1 MENNEKLKARELM
14 RSMFTDIKSV
24 TDRKD
29 YLNNKSTSII
39 NKKEELGFKSGKL
52 DLRSFESFYN
62 EVSKKTQV
70 EVEQL
75 YELFLHFINSSSV
88 ELVEEK
94 IVFFEKMLYIFFA
107 RTEEQLKFWQFYQKR
122 FENKNITETL
132 KKLKLIE
139 QEENIKETNEDL
151 EREKIDNELEIEEI
165 KEKKLEDFK
174 KEVEKISETSVLKAE
189 LLVFEKIQLMDKEIK
204 KLIDLRESEK
214 LYENTEE
221 IVIIDK
227 KLNLINEKKEEL
239 VKKLK
244 EYEDI
249 LKENFYKKE
258 SVFLFIESIL
268 LGVGE
273 IFEKNN
279 EKNGI
284 NINGININRS
294 KGTHYESLLLFFKK
308 ILSYTE
314 FKVDDMNDEE
324 FLHFLTR
331 NRVQLSEIFAI
342 VLTDILG
349 TLKKTRN
356 KVTLNDLLEINN
368 LKSLGEHTID
378 RRNLE
383 ESLKQKSLQ
392 NVGINQEELFKTI
405 NAEYEDIYSEFAKL
419 TTKFLENFDTFFEKY
434 QKVLKYKIEKNLNDI
449 LKIKRENAVEIKELL
464 IEYYKF
470 KKKIFFNENEMLKF
484 EEISNELIKYGL
496 LKENIDKI
504 TENVEFS
511 FKNEKVIN
519 FNELVYKERRIK
531 EDENSLSEEEIEHL
545 LTEDEIQDF
554 ISNKAVFFK
563 DFREIVLMRYLRLN
577 IIISNFINKNIFY
590 FPKGTLNE
598 IRRKISK
605 EFERIQ
611 NIFSQLDGIEMSYTF
626 ELVASNKIKVK
637 NNMNV
642 KELINSIKS
651 NIGAISKELRESN
664 NENRKRKKNI
674 KLCDY
679 FNEKFEKNVINL
691 KKYLKKC
698 ELEKE
703 NLKKN
708 PRPVAYFKK
717 NCNSILKYTID
728 KLKNNSGLT
737 KKINFIKTNNIEIDL
752 IIKDDKIINEI
763 KAISTIKKILFNNQF
778 EIIVDKIYENNEFEF
793 NSDKE
798 FASFV
803 INTILFN
810 KNSLSSYDENNVNA
824 IKDLGLYPIPESE
837 MKNIRNNYGEKFNE
851 EDLRLILHYLK
862 K

>member
-273 IFEKNN
+273 IFEKSN
-279 EKNGI
+279 EK
-284 NINGININRS
+284 NGININRS

-470 KKKIFFNENEMLKF
+470 KKKIFFNEDEMLKF

-519 FNELVYKERRIK
+519 FNELIYKERRIK
-531 EDENSLSEEEIEHL
+531 EDENSLSEEEIENL

-679 FNEKFEKNVINL
+679 FNEKFEKNVIDL

-851 EDLRLILHYLK
+851 EDLKLILHYLK

>member
-1 MENNEKLKARELM
+1 MENNEKVKARELM

-227 KLNLINEKKEEL
+227 KLNLIKEKKEEL

-279 EKNGI
+279 EK
-284 NINGININRS
+284 NGININRS

-434 QKVLKYKIEKNLNDI
+434 QKVLKHKIEKNLNDI

-470 KKKIFFNENEMLKF
+470 KKKIFFNEDEMLKF

-519 FNELVYKERRIK
+519 FNELIYKERRIK

-626 ELVASNKIKVK
+626 ELVASNKIRIK

-674 KLCDY
+674 RLCDY
-679 FNEKFEKNVINL
+679 FNEKFKKNVIDL

>member
-24 TDRKD
+24 TDKKD

-279 EKNGI
+279 EK
-284 NINGININRS
+284 NGININRS

-679 FNEKFEKNVINL
+679 FNEKFEKNVIDL

-851 EDLRLILHYLK
+851 EDLKLILHYLK

>member
-139 QEENIKETNEDL
+139 QEENTKETNEDL

-279 EKNGI
+279 EK
-284 NINGININRS
+284 NGININRS

-470 KKKIFFNENEMLKF
+470 KKKIFFNEDEMLKF

-519 FNELVYKERRIK
+519 FNELIYKERRIK

-626 ELVASNKIKVK
+626 ELVASNKIRIK

-679 FNEKFEKNVINL
+679 FNEKFEKNVIDL